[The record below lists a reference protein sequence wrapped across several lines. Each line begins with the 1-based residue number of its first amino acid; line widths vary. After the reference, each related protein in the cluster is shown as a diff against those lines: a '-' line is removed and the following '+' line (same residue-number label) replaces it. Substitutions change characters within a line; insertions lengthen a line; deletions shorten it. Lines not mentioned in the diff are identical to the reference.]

1 MALEGEELPQFNGSF
16 LFILDLSMTF
26 KACGNARRQNNY
38 QDLLRNL
45 EIAALSL
52 SDYFTTPQAETNTE
66 KKLFELR
73 RELNK
78 ILEEYEKT
86 EEIKIKESFAIDLY
100 KREKELRIVWKKSCL
115 QMALKS
121 KDDLEGY

>member
-26 KACGNARRQNNY
+26 KACGNARRENNY

-52 SDYFTTPQAETNTE
+52 SDYFSTPQIENDIE
-66 KKLFELR
+66 KKLFKLR
-73 RELNK
+73 RELNT
-78 ILEEYEKT
+78 ILEEFEKT
-86 EEIKIKESFAIDLY
+86 EEIRIKESFAIDLY
-100 KREKELRIVWKKSCL
+100 KLERELRTIWKKSGL

-121 KDDLEGY
+121 KR

>member
-26 KACGNARRQNNY
+26 KACGNARRENNY

-52 SDYFTTPQAETNTE
+52 SDYFSTPQIENDIE
-66 KKLFELR
+66 KKLFKLR
-73 RELNK
+73 RELNT
-78 ILEEYEKT
+78 ILEEFEKT
-86 EEIKIKESFAIDLY
+86 EEIRIKESFAIDLY
-100 KREKELRIVWKKSCL
+100 KLERELRTIWKKSGL